1 MSGILWKEMVFGPIK
16 SRRLGNSLG
25 INLLPGKLKICSF
38 NCIYCECGWGKEIDT
53 VADKVFS
60 HTQIA
65 EALELRLKELKAEGQ
80 VIDSITF
87 AGNGE
92 PTMHPEFSEV
102 VDDLVVLRDRYF
114 PEAKTSCL
122 SNSTRAFD
130 PKIRAA
136 LMKLDN
142 VLMKLDAGDQKT
154 FDLINR
160 PFVPISADEVVE
172 NLVAFN
178 GSISIQTL
186 FLRGEYEGETI
197 DNTTDQEVEIWLDKI
212 AKIAPKKVVIYP
224 IDRET
229 PARNL
234 QKLDFETLNAIA
246 EKVKALGIPCEVYA

>member
-16 SRRLGNSLG
+16 SRRLGSSLG

-60 HTQIA
+60 LAQIS
-65 EALELRLKELKAEGQ
+65 EALELRLKELKAENAL
-80 VIDSITF
+80 IDSITF

-92 PTMHPEFSEV
+92 PTMHPQFVEIVEV
-102 VDDLVVLRDRYF
+102 VVSLRDRYF
-114 PEAKTSCL
+114 PKAKTSCL

-130 PKIRAA
+130 PKIRGA

-154 FDLINR
+154 FNLINR
-160 PFVPISADEVVE
+160 PFTPISVAEVVK
-172 NLVAFN
+172 NLVAFK

-186 FLRGEYEGETI
+186 FLRGEYEGEII
-197 DNTTDQEVEIWLDKI
+197 DNTTDKEVSIWLDKI
-212 AKIAPKKVVIYP
+212 AEIAPKKVVIYP

-234 QKLDFETLNAIA
+234 QKIDFETLNAIA
-246 EKVKALGIPCEVYA
+246 EKVRALGILCEVYS